1 MEVPQKI
8 HIGQII
14 QDKLREQGRT
24 ATWLAKQIPCSKNHI
39 YKILSKSSINTDL
52 LQRISQILDY
62 NFFQTFN

>member
-1 MEVPQKI
+1 MKEPKEI
-8 HIGQII
+8 HIGKII
-14 QDKLREQGRT
+14 RDKLREQGRT

-62 NFFQTFN
+62 NFFKTFN